1 MHQPEEED
9 TMENPYRTVTLPDG
23 RRLEYLV
30 EGDPDGFPLVLHHG
44 TPGAAVPFPV
54 ASAAAAER
62 GLALVLYSRAGYG
75 GSTPNPGRDVAAVAA
90 DIGALVDALGRDEF
104 LSLGWS
110 GGGPHSLA
118 CAALLPE
125 RCRAAASGAGVA
137 PYDTGGELDFL
148 AGMGPENVEE
158 FSAALAGLE
167 ALEPL
172 LRREAAELTGVTP
185 EQIAEAMGGLVS
197 PVDKAYA
204 TGPVAARMLASFT
217 HGCAAGI
224 DGWADDDLAFT
235 RDWGFDLGAISVPV
249 SIWQGAQDRMVP
261 FAHGQWLAAH
271 VSGARVHLYDDE
283 GHLSLWSKLDKIF
296 DDLTDLAGL

>member
-1 MHQPEEED
+1 
-9 TMENPYRTVTLPDG
+9 MENPYRTVTLPDG

-75 GSTPNPGRDVAAVAA
+75 GSTPNPGRDVAAVAD

-204 TGPVAARMLASFT
+204 TGAVAARMLASFT

-224 DGWADDDLAFT
+224 HGWADDDLAFT

>member
-1 MHQPEEED
+1 M
-9 TMENPYRTVTLPDG
+9 
-23 RRLEYLV
+23 
-30 EGDPDGFPLVLHHG
+30 
-44 TPGAAVPFPV
+44 PFPV

-75 GSTPNPGRDVAAVAA
+75 GSTPNPGRDVAAVAD

-217 HGCAAGI
+217 HGCTAGI